1 MYNTQMAE
9 VQQLAYTRV
18 HELAMYVTMDV
29 PWGECVLIFMYHF
42 ENFLCHWWVWI
53 LFHFFP
59 YKLIAIFFVLLQ
71 VETALKG
78 CSLIY
83 DVYAAFAAAVTTAS
97 ATLWAE
103 LDINKLMELTDEF
116 ALRMKKMKALKAQI
130 TYINLEAKLK
140 GFQDSLPLFQ
150 VTSLNLPAK

>member
-1 MYNTQMAE
+1 MHNTQMVE
-9 VQQLAYTRV
+9 VQQLAYMRV
-18 HELAMYVTMDV
+18 HELATYVTMDA
-29 PWGECVLIFMYHF
+29 PWESAFW
-42 ENFLCHWWVWI
+42 FLCIALRIFYVTDEWI
-53 LFHFFP
+53 LFHFFS

-150 VTSLNLPAK
+150 VSSLNHPPK

>member
-1 MYNTQMAE
+1 M
-9 VQQLAYTRV
+9 
-18 HELAMYVTMDV
+18 
-29 PWGECVLIFMYHF
+29 
-42 ENFLCHWWVWI
+42 
-53 LFHFFP
+53 
-59 YKLIAIFFVLLQ
+59 FFVLLQ

-116 ALRMKKMKALKAQI
+116 TLPMKKMKALKAQI

-150 VTSLNLPAK
+150 VSSLNSPPK